1 MDASQ
6 CYSGPMR
13 FSFTKSTPE
22 STEGTW
28 VYARDD
34 TSLGALID
42 REVRSVLVSEVG
54 QEEAD
59 AWVGAGIQ

>member
-1 MDASQ
+1 
-6 CYSGPMR
+6 MR
-13 FSFTKSTPE
+13 FSFVKPTPE

-28 VYARDD
+28 IYARDD

-59 AWVGAGIQ
+59 GWVGAGIQ